1 MTVVEERRSPSAA
14 ADSTAT
20 EPRRLRSII
29 GWAIIAVL
37 VVGVAWVGIQIAA
50 TAPNE
55 HRSLDPEGRG
65 DSGAL
70 ALAEI
75 LRDQGVEVEVHR
87 SRAEARAAVGDDT
100 TLVMTNPY
108 TLSDEGLAE
117 LMEPADRVVFVSV
130 GAHLLDSLDLGTY
143 SSAPRSDVDAQCTAG
158 EFAEVGSIEPDRLMT
173 AAPGVEWCFG
183 DDEGAAV
190 LIDDTA
196 GRRTSIVDGSR
207 LFSNAYLAENG
218 NAALALALLGQTDRV
233 VWYVPSLGDSDI
245 EGTSDETLGTLTPPW
260 VTPAII
266 LLMLAGVAA
275 ALWRGRRF
283 GPLVAETLPVTVRAS
298 ETMHGRAR
306 LTAKAGDASHAAL
319 AIRDGAQRRLARR
332 LGLTAR
338 ATSDEVADA
347 ASDRLRIPRGTLQAL
362 LAGPL
367 PTDDA
372 ALVELA
378 RRLAEL
384 EDAVEQTHRTAR
396 ATDASSARTP
406 STTEAED
413 TRDR

>member
-1 MTVVEERRSPSAA
+1 MTVTEERITPPT
-14 ADSTAT
+14 TA
-20 EPRRLRSII
+20 EPTRRLRSII
-29 GWAIIAVL
+29 GWVVVAAL
-37 VVGVAWVGIQIAA
+37 VVGVAWVGLQIAA
-50 TAPNE
+50 TAPSE
-55 HRSLDPEGRG
+55 RRSLDPEGRG
-65 DSGAL
+65 DAGAL

-75 LRDQGVEVEVHR
+75 LQDQGVEVDVYR
-87 SRAEARAAVGDDT
+87 SHVEARDALDEST

-117 LMEPADRVVFVSV
+117 LMGPADRVVFLSV
-130 GAHLLDSLDLGTY
+130 GAHLLDDLDLGAY
-143 SSAPRSDVDAQCTAG
+143 SSAPLAEVDAQCTAG
-158 EFAEVGSIEPDRLMT
+158 EFAEVGTIEPDRLMT
-173 AAPGVEWCFG
+173 PDSGVEWCFG
-183 DDEGAAV
+183 DEEGAAV
-190 LIDDTA
+190 LIDDSD

-218 NAALALALLGQTDRV
+218 NAALGLALLGQTDRV
-233 VWYVPSLGDSDI
+233 VWYVPSLGDSDL
-245 EGTSDETLGTLTPPW
+245 EATSPETLGTLTPPW

-266 LLMLAGVAA
+266 LLMLSGAAA

-306 LTAKAGDASHAAL
+306 LTAKAADAPHAAL

-378 RRLAEL
+378 RRLADL
-384 EDAVEQTHRTAR
+384 EEAVEKTHRTAR
-396 ATDASSARTP
+396 ATDAPSAHTP

>member
-1 MTVVEERRSPSAA
+1 MTVTEERVTPPT
-14 ADSTAT
+14 TA
-20 EPRRLRSII
+20 EPTRRLRSII
-29 GWAIIAVL
+29 GWVVVAAL
-37 VVGVAWVGIQIAA
+37 VVGVAWVGLQIAA
-50 TAPNE
+50 AAPSE
-55 HRSLDPEGRG
+55 RRALDPEGRG
-65 DSGAL
+65 DAGAL

-75 LRDQGVEVEVHR
+75 LRDQGVEVDVYR
-87 SRAEARAAVGDDT
+87 SHVEARDALDEST

-117 LMEPADRVVFVSV
+117 LMGPADRVVFLSV
-130 GAHLLDSLDLGTY
+130 GAHLLDDLDLGAY
-143 SSAPRSDVDAQCTAG
+143 SSAPLAEVDAQCTAG
-158 EFAEVGSIEPDRLMT
+158 EFAEVGTIEPDRLMT
-173 AAPGVEWCFG
+173 PHSGVEWCFG
-183 DDEGAAV
+183 DEEGAAV
-190 LIDDTA
+190 LIDDSD

-233 VWYVPSLGDSDI
+233 VWYVPSLGDSDL
-245 EGTSDETLGTLTPPW
+245 EATSPDTLGTLTPPW

-266 LLMLAGVAA
+266 LLILSGAAA

-306 LTAKAGDASHAAL
+306 LTAKAADAPHAAL

-378 RRLAEL
+378 RRLADL
-384 EDAVEQTHRTAR
+384 EEAVEKTHRTAR
-396 ATDASSARTP
+396 ATDAPTAHTP

>member
-1 MTVVEERRSPSAA
+1 MTVTEERITPST
-14 ADSTAT
+14 TA
-20 EPRRLRSII
+20 EPTRRLRSII
-29 GWAIIAVL
+29 GWVIVAAL
-37 VVGVAWVGIQIAA
+37 VVGVAWVGLQIAA
-50 TAPNE
+50 TAPSE
-55 HRSLDPEGRG
+55 RRSLDPEGRG
-65 DSGAL
+65 DAGAL

-75 LRDQGVEVEVHR
+75 LRDQGVEVDVYR
-87 SRAEARAAVGDDT
+87 SHVEARDALDEST

-117 LMEPADRVVFVSV
+117 LMGPADRVVFLSV
-130 GAHLLDSLDLGTY
+130 GAHLLDDLDLGAY
-143 SSAPRSDVDAQCTAG
+143 SSAPLAEVDAQCTAG
-158 EFAEVGSIEPDRLMT
+158 EFAEVGTIEPDRLMT
-173 AAPGVEWCFG
+173 PHSGVEGCFG
-183 DDEGAAV
+183 DEEGAAV
-190 LIDDTA
+190 LIDDSD

-233 VWYVPSLGDSDI
+233 VWYVPSLGDSDL
-245 EGTSDETLGTLTPPW
+245 EATSPDTLGTLTPPW

-266 LLMLAGVAA
+266 LLMLSGAAA

-306 LTAKAGDASHAAL
+306 LTAKAADAPHAAL

-378 RRLAEL
+378 RRLADL
-384 EDAVEQTHRTAR
+384 EEAVEKTHRTAR
-396 ATDASSARTP
+396 ATDAPSAHTP

>member
-1 MTVVEERRSPSAA
+1 MTVTEERITPPT
-14 ADSTAT
+14 TA
-20 EPRRLRSII
+20 EPTRRLRSII
-29 GWAIIAVL
+29 GWVVVAAL
-37 VVGVAWVGIQIAA
+37 VVGVAWVGLQIAA
-50 TAPNE
+50 TAPSE
-55 HRSLDPEGRG
+55 RRSLDPEGRG
-65 DSGAL
+65 DAGAL

-75 LRDQGVEVEVHR
+75 LRDQGIEVDVYR
-87 SRAEARAAVGDDT
+87 SHVEARDALDEST

-117 LMEPADRVVFVSV
+117 LMGPADRVVFLSV
-130 GAHLLDSLDLGTY
+130 GAHLLDDLDLGAY
-143 SSAPRSDVDAQCTAG
+143 SSAPLAEVDAQCTAE
-158 EFAEVGSIEPDRLMT
+158 EFAEVGTIEPDRLMT
-173 AAPGVEWCFG
+173 PRSGVEWCFG
-183 DDEGAAV
+183 DEEGAAV
-190 LIDDTA
+190 LIDDSD

-245 EGTSDETLGTLTPPW
+245 EATSPDTLGTLTPPW

-266 LLMLAGVAA
+266 LLMLSGAAA

-306 LTAKAGDASHAAL
+306 LTAKAADAPHAAL

-378 RRLAEL
+378 RRLTDL
-384 EDAVEQTHRTAR
+384 EEAVEKTHRTAR
-396 ATDASSARTP
+396 ATDAPSAHTP

>member
-1 MTVVEERRSPSAA
+1 MTVVEERDTPSA
-14 ADSTAT
+14 TA
-20 EPRRLRSII
+20 EPTRRLRAVI
-29 GWAIIAVL
+29 GWVIIAAL

-50 TAPNE
+50 TAPSDR
-55 HRSLDPEGRG
+55 RSLDPEGRG

-87 SRAEARAAVGDDT
+87 SRAEARAAIDDDT

-108 TLSDEGLAE
+108 TLSDEAVAE
-117 LMEPADRVVFVSV
+117 LMDPADRVVFLSV
-130 GAHLLDSLDLGTY
+130 GAHLLDSLGLGDY
-143 SSAPRSDVDAQCTAG
+143 SSAPLSEVDAQCSAG
-158 EFAEVGSIEPDRLMT
+158 EFARVGTIEPDRLMT
-173 AAPGVEWCFG
+173 PAPGVEWCFG

-190 LIDDTA
+190 LIDDA
-196 GRRTSIVDGSR
+196 DGRRTSIVDGTR

-233 VWYVPSLGDSDI
+233 VWYVPSLGDSDL
-245 EGTSDETLGTLTPPW
+245 EGTSEDTLGTLTPPW

-266 LLMLAGVAA
+266 LLMLSGIAA

-306 LTAKAGDASHAAL
+306 LTAKAADAPHAAL

-338 ATSDEVADA
+338 ATPDEVADA
-347 ASDRLRIPRGTLQAL
+347 ASDRLRIPRGTLQSL

-367 PTDDA
+367 PADDA

-384 EDAVEQTHRTAR
+384 EDAVEQTHRPAR
-396 ATDASSARTP
+396 AAGAPSAHSP

>member
-1 MTVVEERRSPSAA
+1 MTVTEERITPH
-14 ADSTAT
+14 TA
-20 EPRRLRSII
+20 EPTRRLRSII
-29 GWAIIAVL
+29 GWVVVAAL
-37 VVGVAWVGIQIAA
+37 VVGVAWVGLQIAA
-50 TAPNE
+50 TAPSE
-55 HRSLDPEGRG
+55 RRSLDPEGRG
-65 DSGAL
+65 DAGAL

-75 LRDQGVEVEVHR
+75 LRDQGVEVDVYR
-87 SRAEARAAVGDDT
+87 SHVEARDALDEST

-117 LMEPADRVVFVSV
+117 LMGPADRVVFLSV
-130 GAHLLDSLDLGTY
+130 GAHLLDDLDLGAY
-143 SSAPRSDVDAQCTAG
+143 SSAPLAEVDAQCTAG
-158 EFAEVGSIEPDRLMT
+158 EFAEVGTIEPDRLMT
-173 AAPGVEWCFG
+173 PHSGVEWCFG
-183 DDEGAAV
+183 DEEGAAV
-190 LIDDTA
+190 LIDDSD

-218 NAALALALLGQTDRV
+218 NAALGLALLGQTDRV
-233 VWYVPSLGDSDI
+233 VWYVPSLGDSDL
-245 EGTSDETLGTLTPPW
+245 EATSPETLGTLTPPW

-266 LLMLAGVAA
+266 LLMLSGAAA

-306 LTAKAGDASHAAL
+306 LTAKAADAPHAAL

-378 RRLAEL
+378 RRLADL
-384 EDAVEQTHRTAR
+384 EEAVEKTHRTAR
-396 ATDASSARTP
+396 ATDAPSAHTP

>member
-1 MTVVEERRSPSAA
+1 MTVTEERITPPT
-14 ADSTAT
+14 TA
-20 EPRRLRSII
+20 EPTRRLRSII
-29 GWAIIAVL
+29 GWVIVAAL
-37 VVGVAWVGIQIAA
+37 VVGVAWVGLQIAA
-50 TAPNE
+50 TAPSE
-55 HRSLDPEGRG
+55 RRSLDPEGRG
-65 DSGAL
+65 DAGAL

-75 LRDQGVEVEVHR
+75 LRDQGVEVDVYR
-87 SRAEARAAVGDDT
+87 SHVEARDALDEST

-108 TLSDEGLAE
+108 TLSDDGLAE
-117 LMEPADRVVFVSV
+117 LMGPADRVVFLSV
-130 GAHLLDSLDLGTY
+130 GAHLLDELDLGAY
-143 SSAPRSDVDAQCTAG
+143 SSAPLAEVDAQCTAG
-158 EFAEVGSIEPDRLMT
+158 EFAEVGMIEPDRLMT
-173 AAPGVEWCFG
+173 PHSGVEWCFG
-183 DDEGAAV
+183 DEEGAAV
-190 LIDDTA
+190 LIDDSD

-233 VWYVPSLGDSDI
+233 VWYVPSLGDSDL
-245 EGTSDETLGTLTPPW
+245 EATSPDTLGTLTPPW

-266 LLMLAGVAA
+266 LLMLSGAAA

-306 LTAKAGDASHAAL
+306 LTAKAADAPHAAL

-378 RRLAEL
+378 RRLADL
-384 EDAVEQTHRTAR
+384 EEAVEKTHRTAR
-396 ATDASSARTP
+396 ATDAPSAHTP

>member
-1 MTVVEERRSPSAA
+1 MTVTEERITPPT
-14 ADSTAT
+14 TA
-20 EPRRLRSII
+20 EPTRRLRSII
-29 GWAIIAVL
+29 GWVVVAAL
-37 VVGVAWVGIQIAA
+37 VVGVAWVGLQIAA
-50 TAPNE
+50 TAPSE
-55 HRSLDPEGRG
+55 RRSLDPEGRG
-65 DSGAL
+65 DAGAL

-75 LRDQGVEVEVHR
+75 LRDQGVEVDVYR
-87 SRAEARAAVGDDT
+87 SHVEARDALDEST

-117 LMEPADRVVFVSV
+117 LMGPADRVVFLSV
-130 GAHLLDSLDLGTY
+130 GAHLLDDLDLGAY
-143 SSAPRSDVDAQCTAG
+143 SSAPLAEVDAQCTAG
-158 EFAEVGSIEPDRLMT
+158 EFAEVGTIEPDRLMT
-173 AAPGVEWCFG
+173 PDSGVEWCFG
-183 DDEGAAV
+183 DEEGAAV
-190 LIDDTA
+190 LIDDSD

-245 EGTSDETLGTLTPPW
+245 EATSPDTLGTLTPPW

-266 LLMLAGVAA
+266 LLMLSGAAA

-306 LTAKAGDASHAAL
+306 LTAKVADAPHAAL

-378 RRLAEL
+378 RRLADL
-384 EDAVEQTHRTAR
+384 EEAVEKTHRTAR
-396 ATDASSARTP
+396 ATDAPSAHTP

>member
-1 MTVVEERRSPSAA
+1 MTVTEERITPST
-14 ADSTAT
+14 TA
-20 EPRRLRSII
+20 EPTRRLRSII
-29 GWAIIAVL
+29 GWVIVAAL
-37 VVGVAWVGIQIAA
+37 VVGVAWVGLQIAA
-50 TAPNE
+50 TAPSE
-55 HRSLDPEGRG
+55 RRSLDPEGRG
-65 DSGAL
+65 DAGAL

-75 LRDQGVEVEVHR
+75 LRDQGVEVDVYR
-87 SRAEARAAVGDDT
+87 SHVEARDALDEST

-117 LMEPADRVVFVSV
+117 LMGPADRVVFLSV
-130 GAHLLDSLDLGTY
+130 GAHLLDDLDLGAY
-143 SSAPRSDVDAQCTAG
+143 SSAPLAEVDAQCTAG
-158 EFAEVGSIEPDRLMT
+158 EFAEVGTIEPDRLMT
-173 AAPGVEWCFG
+173 PHSGVEGCFG
-183 DDEGAAV
+183 DEEGAAV
-190 LIDDTA
+190 LIDDSD

-233 VWYVPSLGDSDI
+233 VWYVPSLGDSDL
-245 EGTSDETLGTLTPPW
+245 EATSPDTLGTLTPPW

-266 LLMLAGVAA
+266 LLMLSGAAA

-306 LTAKAGDASHAAL
+306 LTAKAADAPHAAL

-378 RRLAEL
+378 RRLADL
-384 EDAVEQTHRTAR
+384 EEAVEKTHRTAR
-396 ATDASSARTP
+396 ATDAPTAHTP

>member
-1 MTVVEERRSPSAA
+1 MTVTEERITPST
-14 ADSTAT
+14 TA
-20 EPRRLRSII
+20 EPTRRLRSII
-29 GWAIIAVL
+29 GWVVVAAL
-37 VVGVAWVGIQIAA
+37 VVGVAWVGLQIAA
-50 TAPNE
+50 TAPSE
-55 HRSLDPEGRG
+55 RRSLDPEGRG
-65 DSGAL
+65 DAGAL

-75 LRDQGVEVEVHR
+75 LRDQGVEVDVYR
-87 SRAEARAAVGDDT
+87 SHVEARDALDEST

-117 LMEPADRVVFVSV
+117 LMGPADRVVFLSV
-130 GAHLLDSLDLGTY
+130 GAHLLDDLDLGAY
-143 SSAPRSDVDAQCTAG
+143 SSAPLAEVDAQCTAG
-158 EFAEVGSIEPDRLMT
+158 EFAEVGTIEPDRLMT
-173 AAPGVEWCFG
+173 PDSGVEWCFG
-183 DDEGAAV
+183 DEEGAAV
-190 LIDDTA
+190 LIDDSD

-245 EGTSDETLGTLTPPW
+245 EATSPDTLGTLTPPW

-266 LLMLAGVAA
+266 LLMLSGAAA

-306 LTAKAGDASHAAL
+306 LTAKAADAPHAAL

-378 RRLAEL
+378 RRLADL
-384 EDAVEQTHRTAR
+384 EEAVEKTHRTAR
-396 ATDASSARTP
+396 ATDAPTAHTP

>member
-1 MTVVEERRSPSAA
+1 MTVTEERITPPT
-14 ADSTAT
+14 TA
-20 EPRRLRSII
+20 EPTRRLRSII
-29 GWAIIAVL
+29 GWVVVAAL
-37 VVGVAWVGIQIAA
+37 VVGVAWVGLQIAA
-50 TAPNE
+50 TAPSE
-55 HRSLDPEGRG
+55 RRSLDPEGRG
-65 DSGAL
+65 DAGAL

-75 LRDQGVEVEVHR
+75 LRDQGVEVDVYR
-87 SRAEARAAVGDDT
+87 SHVEARDALDEST

-117 LMEPADRVVFVSV
+117 LMGPADRVVFLSV
-130 GAHLLDSLDLGTY
+130 GAHLLDDLDLGAY
-143 SSAPRSDVDAQCTAG
+143 SSAPLAEVDAQCTAG
-158 EFAEVGSIEPDRLMT
+158 EFAEVGTIEPDRLMT
-173 AAPGVEWCFG
+173 PDSGVEWCFG
-183 DDEGAAV
+183 DEEGAAV
-190 LIDDTA
+190 LIDDSD

-245 EGTSDETLGTLTPPW
+245 EATSPDTLGTLTPPW

-266 LLMLAGVAA
+266 LLMLSGAAA

-306 LTAKAGDASHAAL
+306 LTAKAADAPHAAL

-378 RRLAEL
+378 RRLADL
-384 EDAVEQTHRTAR
+384 EEAVEKTHRTAR
-396 ATDASSARTP
+396 ATDAPSAHTP